1 MPYKLNCFIP
11 FFSIIIVLLMTGC
24 SANSSQTDSNKDRD
38 LNISKVH
45 TSNPIDQTAAN
56 QAKDKLMNQDEVAD
70 VKAVNSNKELL
81 VAIKVENF
89 DRLRLKKIEKKSQT
103 ELEDMFPDY
112 KILVSTDQKMFIE
125 LEQLEQELE
134 KDHTKM
140 DSLNRD
146 FKRIKAL
153 LNEKT

>member
-1 MPYKLNCFIP
+1 
-11 FFSIIIVLLMTGC
+11 MTGC
-24 SANSSQTDSNKDRD
+24 SANSSQTDSNKERG

-45 TSNPIDQTAAN
+45 TNKPIDQTAAN
-56 QAKDKLMNQDEVAD
+56 QAKSKLMNRDEVAD

-112 KILVSTDQKMFIE
+112 KVLVSTDQKMFIE

>member
-1 MPYKLNCFIP
+1 
-11 FFSIIIVLLMTGC
+11 MTGC
-24 SANSSQTDSNKDRD
+24 SANSSQTDSNKERG

-45 TSNPIDQTAAN
+45 TNKPIDQTAAN
-56 QAKDKLMNQDEVAD
+56 QAKNKLMNQDEVAD

-112 KILVSTDQKMFIE
+112 KVLVSTDQKMFIE

-140 DSLNRD
+140 DSLNMD

>member
-1 MPYKLNCFIP
+1 
-11 FFSIIIVLLMTGC
+11 MTGC
-24 SANSSQTDSNKDRD
+24 SANSSQTDSNKERG

-45 TSNPIDQTAAN
+45 TNKPIDQTAAN
-56 QAKDKLMNQDEVAD
+56 QAKNKLMNQDEVAD

-112 KILVSTDQKMFIE
+112 KVLVSTDQKMFIE

>member
-1 MPYKLNCFIP
+1 
-11 FFSIIIVLLMTGC
+11 MTGC
-24 SANSSQTDSNKDRD
+24 SANSSQTDINKDRD

-89 DRLRLKKIEKKSQT
+89 DRLHLKKIEKKSQT
-103 ELEDMFPDY
+103 ELEDMFPEY

>member
-1 MPYKLNCFIP
+1 
-11 FFSIIIVLLMTGC
+11 MTGC
-24 SANSSQTDSNKDRD
+24 SGNSSQTDNNKDRG

-56 QAKDKLMNQDEVAD
+56 QAKDKLMNQDEVTDA
-70 VKAVNSNKELL
+70 KAVNSNKELL

-89 DRLRLKKIEKKSQT
+89 DRLHLKKIEKKSQT
-103 ELEDMFPDY
+103 ELEDMFPEY

-134 KDHTKM
+134 KDHTKL

-146 FKRIKAL
+146 FKRIKSL

>member
-1 MPYKLNCFIP
+1 MLNRSTP
-11 FFSIIIVLLMTGC
+11 FFSILIVLLMTGC
-24 SANSSQTDSNKDRD
+24 SANSSQTDINKDRG

-45 TSNPIDQTAAN
+45 TSNPIDQTVAN
-56 QAKDKLMNQDEVAD
+56 QAKDKLVNQDEVAD
-70 VKAVNSNKELL
+70 AKAVNSNKELL

-89 DRLRLKKIEKKSQT
+89 DRLRLKKIKKKSQT

-112 KILVSTDQKMFIE
+112 KILVSTDQKLFIE
-125 LEQLEQELE
+125 LEHLEQKLE
-134 KDHTKM
+134 KDHTKL

-146 FKRIKAL
+146 FKRIKSL